1 MGFLF
6 IFQTIL
12 VAPLSIAGGAVG
24 FADYL
29 QFAWT
34 TMTPLAAPPD
44 RRRSC
49 AWR

>member
-24 FADYL
+24 LRGLPAVRLDDDD
-29 QFAWT
+29 
-34 TMTPLAAPPD
+34 AAAAQ
-44 RRRSC
+44 R
-49 AWR
+49 